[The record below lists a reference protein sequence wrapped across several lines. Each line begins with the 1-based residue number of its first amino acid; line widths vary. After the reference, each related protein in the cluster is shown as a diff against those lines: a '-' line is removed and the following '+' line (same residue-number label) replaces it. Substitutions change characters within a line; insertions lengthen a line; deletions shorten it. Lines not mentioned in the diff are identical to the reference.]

1 MSLDWKYF
9 TDNLKKND
17 LPFLDRKDIDEN
29 DLRRIWKDILL
40 HEELALEYAK
50 KTGEVN
56 KARTEIEKIK
66 EEFHRKIKNRRF
78 YTSWE
83 TEKIIED
90 LKPLRGSLDKLIE
103 LNRYTE
109 DKLMIDVVCA
119 EGIPK
124 NIDEIKNICN
134 KCIEQIEAF
143 TGCKEIN
150 RKFGEVE
157 MECKVNE
164 RKIPVKFVMHTY
176 LGNVKFSLKDNK
188 LIPYDYEFKPS
199 ISRIVRDAEY
209 FG

>member
-83 TEKIIED
+83 AEKIIER
-90 LKPLRGSLDKLIE
+90 LKPMKAYTGMKEDFSENGLLINVSCGKVPEDGNLKRVHDTCIDK
-103 LNRYTE
+103 
-109 DKLMIDVVCA
+109 
-119 EGIPK
+119 
-124 NIDEIKNICN
+124 IK
-134 KCIEQIEAF
+134 AF
-143 TGCKEIN
+143 TGCKFIEEN
-150 RKFGEVE
+150 PVGFVRMK
-157 MECKVNE
+157 CKVNDREVPVTYFLYLEE
-164 RKIPVKFVMHTY
+164 RKMPE
-176 LGNVKFSLKDNK
+176 
-188 LIPYDYEFKPS
+188 YEYHKPPS
-199 ISRIVRDAEY
+199 IGRLIRDGEY
-209 FG
+209 YG